1 MSVKSLLE
9 PITDK
14 GIKNTHYFEGRLL
27 SARDL
32 REQEQANQRHRRNL
46 AMLAG
51 SGIHSGLTVD
61 VEDAG
66 DASNSPVVRVT
77 GGKAVNLE
85 GDVLELA
92 ADYVDLQLSRILQ
105 PPDPDATGF
114 RDCSVEISET
124 LAPSGAGLYVLLM
137 SPSSKYEGYA
147 LKSGLQN
154 RGIAHNC
161 ARAYVV
167 EGIQFRLVQFDPL
180 AMPDVSEATKAL
192 LEDVYLDTSNPVAP
206 TDYQNLSKLQ
216 NIIAHICYGTEASKL
231 SQTSAFETVANPL
244 KGFDAL
250 LGKDFGLENC
260 DIPLAMIYWTFD
272 GIGFVDNWA
281 VKRKIHPYKE
291 LHTQL
296 PFNENRSHVMYE
308 AMLFQFQD
316 QIENLL
322 LNNLNVSELTA
333 LSAVDYFHYL
343 PPAGVLPQ
351 YNIDHV
357 GFTHHHF
364 FEHQRHKPPLYIS
377 EKQAQDVIYQSASFA
392 PIATATEKL
401 VWLYKTW
408 ERDFLETQGTF
419 SKPHIIFTSGYAPY
433 FATPRFDL
441 SHWDYSNYISNLLGP

>member
-9 PITDK
+9 PITDS
-14 GIKNTHYFEGRLL
+14 GIKNTNYFEGRLL

-46 AMLAG
+46 GMLAG
-51 SGIHSGLTVD
+51 SGIHSGLTVT

-66 DASNSPVVRVT
+66 DVSNSPVVRVA

-85 GDVLELA
+85 GDVLELP
-92 ADYVDLQLSRILQ
+92 ADYVNLQLSRILQ
-105 PPDPDATGF
+105 PPDVDATGF
-114 RDCSVEISET
+114 RDCSVEMSET

-167 EGIQFRLVQFDPL
+167 EGVQFRLVQFDPL
-180 AMPDVSEATKAL
+180 AMPDVSEGTKTL
-192 LEDVYLDTSNPVAP
+192 LEDVYLDASDPVAP
-206 TDYQNLSKLQ
+206 TDYQKLSKLQ

-231 SQTSAFETVANPL
+231 SQTSVFKTVANPVV
-244 KGFDAL
+244 GFDAL
-250 LGKDFGLENC
+250 LGNNLGLEKC

-281 VKRKIHPYKE
+281 VKRKPHPYHN
-291 LHTQL
+291 LSVN
-296 PFNENRSHVMYE
+296 FSFSENRSGAVFE

-316 QIENLL
+316 QVDNLL
-322 LNNLNVSELTA
+322 LANLTLTELLN
-333 LSAVDYFHYL
+333 LSAFDYFQFL
-343 PPAGVLPQ
+343 PPVGVLPRQ
-351 YNIDHV
+351 SGAFK
-357 GFTHHHF
+357 GFDPEKF
-364 FEHQRHKPPLYIS
+364 FSRQPHRAPEYIS
-377 EKQAQDVIYQSASFA
+377 EHQVREAFLQSAHYA
-392 PIATATEKL
+392 PIAVSEKQL

-408 ERDFLETQGTF
+408 QRDYLEDEGK
-419 SKPHIIFTSGYAPY
+419 SSIPHMIFTSGHVPY
-433 FATPRFDL
+433 QASAQFDKAR
-441 SHWDYSNYISNLLGP
+441 WDYSHYTRL